1 MQRARQQLPLF
12 PADGALQIPLPNK
25 TLENVEELLMELL
38 IAVFEATQEGN
49 PTTEG
54 NHHGK
59 NHDGSPST

>member
-1 MQRARQQLPLF
+1 MQRTRQQLPLF
-12 PADGALQIPLPNK
+12 PADGALQVSLTNE
-25 TLENVEELLMELL
+25 TLASAEELLMELL
-38 IAVFEATQEGN
+38 IAVFEATREGN

>member
-1 MQRARQQLPLF
+1 MQRTRQQLPLF
-12 PADGALQIPLPNK
+12 PADGALQVPLTNE
-25 TLENVEELLMELL
+25 TLASAEELLMELL
-38 IAVFEATQEGN
+38 IAVFEATREGN